1 LHPPIERDE
10 TKEEE
15 GIRELLCYKIQAKT
29 RKKRNKQ
36 RKEEGESNRESLK
49 EFFE

>member
-29 RKKRNKQ
+29 RKK
-36 RKEEGESNRESLK
+36 KEQTEKGRRREQPR
-49 EFFE
+49 EFERIF